1 MEKLAQLAAR
11 IYEKHVPQLDEYFR
25 ANRFIR
31 VQCSPPGDPRAFPL
45 LEGLDLRNMIL
56 TMYMVK
62 HLRGNTILEA
72 GHNNDTF
79 DLLSLARS
87 LIKKEVSVD
96 GSFMR
101 VE

>member
-1 MEKLAQLAAR
+1 
-11 IYEKHVPQLDEYFR
+11 
-25 ANRFIR
+25 
-31 VQCSPPGDPRAFPL
+31 
-45 LEGLDLRNMIL
+45 MIL

-72 GHNNDTF
+72 KHNNDTF

-87 LIKKEVSVD
+87 LIKREVSVD
-96 GSFMR
+96 GAFMR